1 MSSFIRLALIM
12 VSVHSSKTL
21 TKTEVGTRG
30 WNIAVIGL
38 TVLLFRRMWI
48 LWLWIWKAMKC
59 FKRSVMGY
67 PSQNMKDCCYWEW
80 FELCRPGPILS
91 VKNFNMWPRERFCDI
106 LVKNMAA
113 FCPCLK
119 SLPEAH
125 VKRFRLL
132 WRRKSKKRP
141 GINSIVWLKHMVQ
154 GLERWL
160 SG

>member
-1 MSSFIRLALIM
+1 ME
-12 VSVHSSKTL
+12 TL

-91 VKNFNMWPRERFCDI
+91 VKNFNMWPRDRFCDI

-119 SLPEAH
+119 SRPEAK
-125 VKRFRLL
+125 VKNLRSIEFTKEISKEPSRDFVL
-132 WRRKSKKRP
+132 WFSLMKSILNKWSKLRKEKNK
-141 GINSIVWLKHMVQ
+141 IIWFKY
-154 GLERWL
+154 
-160 SG
+160 